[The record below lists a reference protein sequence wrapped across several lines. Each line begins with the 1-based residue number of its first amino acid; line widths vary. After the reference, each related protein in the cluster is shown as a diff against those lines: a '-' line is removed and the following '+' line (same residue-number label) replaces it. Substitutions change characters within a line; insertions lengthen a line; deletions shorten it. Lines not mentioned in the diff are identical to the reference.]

1 MIKKLPTFLFVFFIY
16 TISFAQSSRILINGV
31 IKNSSLQPIA
41 NTHIVNLTTKKG
53 TVSNKNGAFNIPVKE
68 GDWLQISN
76 IQFITKKIKI
86 KKGNLKERVLLIY
99 LIPIENELEEAVIK
113 KKMKGILDLDR
124 KEKEKDTLPKVD
136 KDYYDFSNMDFSKVK
151 VDEKKAKSSQ
161 YLTDPV
167 SKVAGLPP
175 ATIGIPD
182 GSLEAKRALRR
193 KINFKESF
201 PDKLMQLF
209 GEKFFF
215 VKLKIPND
223 NYYHFLQ
230 YCEQFGIERLFK
242 QGKQIDVLKV
252 LLKESKPYLL
262 LLEKNKKQ
270 E

>member
-1 MIKKLPTFLFVFFIY
+1 MIKKLPTFLFLFFIY
-16 TISFAQSSRILINGV
+16 SISFAQSSRVLINGV
-31 IKNSSLQPIA
+31 IKNPSLQPII
-41 NTHIVNLTTKKG
+41 NTHIVNLTTKVG

-99 LIPIENELEEAVIK
+99 LIPLKNELEEVTIK
-113 KKMKGILDLDR
+113 KKMKGSLDLDR
-124 KEKEKDTLPKVD
+124 KEKEKDTLPKID
-136 KDYYDFSNMDFSKVK
+136 KDYYNFSKMDFSKVK
-151 VDEKKAKSSQ
+151 VDENKAKSAQ

-193 KINFKESF
+193 KISYKEKF
-201 PDKLMQLF
+201 PNMLMQMF
-209 GEKFFF
+209 GEQFFF
-215 VKLKIPND
+215 VKLKIPKD

-230 YCEQFGIERLFK
+230 YCEPFGIEKLFK
-242 QGKQIDVLKV
+242 ERKQIEVLKI
-252 LLKESKPYLL
+252 LLKESKSYLL
-262 LLEKNKKQ
+262 LLEKNKK
-270 E
+270 